1 MSGDPAEVAFDGEL
15 FDPASVMA
23 AAHGLAR
30 SLRVWVKP
38 DGRGGT
44 LARVSPPE
52 GADALR
58 DEAAAQEL
66 RRRIS
71 VATRPLR
78 EYIVTQS
85 LLAAGGERRDTGG
98 SPTPALTP
106 EEEAEVDRL
115 IAEAESEIS
124 EKVALFEA
132 AGATEPTWEERERA
146 TGDPDTA
153 KAP

>member
-1 MSGDPAEVAFDGEL
+1 MPDTAELEFDGKTYHP
-15 FDPASVMA
+15 DAVMA
-23 AAHGLAR
+23 AAHALAR
-30 SLRVWVKP
+30 SLRVWLKA
-38 DGRGGT
+38 DGKGGT

-66 RRRIS
+66 RRRIA
-71 VATRPLR
+71 VDTRPLR

-85 LLAAGGERRDTGG
+85 LLAAGGERQAPAGV
-98 SPTPALTP
+98 PAPALTP

-115 IAEAESEIS
+115 IAEAEKEIS
-124 EKVALFEA
+124 EKVSRFEA
-132 AGATEPTWEERERA
+132 AGEPEPTWEDRERA
-146 TGDPDTA
+146 AGDAAPR

>member
-1 MSGDPAEVAFDGEL
+1 MSDCAEVTFDGAVFHPDAVL
-15 FDPASVMA
+15 A
-23 AAHGLAR
+23 AAHALAR
-30 SLRVWVKP
+30 NLRVWLKS

-44 LARVSPPE
+44 LARVSPAD

-71 VATRPLR
+71 TQTRPLR

-85 LLAAGGERRDTGG
+85 LLAAGGERQAPGG
-98 SPTPALTP
+98 TAGPALTP

-115 IAEAESEIS
+115 IAEAEKEIS
-124 EKVALFEA
+124 EKVSKFEA
-132 AGATEPTWEERERA
+132 AGEPEPTWEERNGA
-146 TGDPDTA
+146 PDGPA
-153 KAP
+153 RNPAP